1 MIDELNISYVTDES
15 GNKKAV
21 QISYEDWVS
30 IEKKLQEYYE
40 YQRLKEGLT
49 EAFEEVKELK
59 KNKKDRVSLNE
70 FLNEC

>member
-1 MIDELNISYVTDES
+1 MALVEIERKLN
-15 GNKKAV
+15 
-21 QISYEDWVS
+21 
-30 IEKKLQEYYE
+30 EYIE

-59 KNKKDRVSLNE
+59 KDKKDRVSLNE

>member
-1 MIDELNISYVTDES
+1 MIDELNIRYVTDES

-21 QISYEDWVS
+21 QISYKDWIE
-30 IEKKLQEYYE
+30 IEKKLNEYIE

-59 KNKKDRVSLNE
+59 NNKEDRVSLNE

>member
-30 IEKKLQEYYE
+30 IEKQLQEYHE

>member
-1 MIDELNISYVTDES
+1 MIDELNIKYVTDES
-15 GNKKAV
+15 GNKTAV
-21 QISYEDWVS
+21 QILYEDWIE
-30 IEKKLQEYYE
+30 IEKKLQEYIE